1 MDFFD
6 VVKRRGSYRG
16 PFAQEAVPQEALR
29 KILEAGVR
37 APSGYNLQTTS
48 FYVVTDAALRQKLA
62 AIFPTK
68 AVQTAPV
75 LLVASG
81 TLYAYRL
88 GQRIYQNNHSL
99 RAQ

>member
-37 APSGYNLQTTS
+37 APSGYTTCK
-48 FYVVTDAALRQKLA
+48 LRR
-62 AIFPTK
+62 F
-68 AVQTAPV
+68 
-75 LLVASG
+75 
-81 TLYAYRL
+81 TL
-88 GQRIYQNNHSL
+88 
-99 RAQ
+99 